1 METRDTRPFNRP
13 SLAAGLVF
21 LVLGVVFL
29 LEALDVFDLR
39 GAYVWPVVLIVIG
52 GSVLV
57 SGLRASKRASP
68 GPDDTTG

>member
-1 METRDTRPFNRP
+1 METRDARPFNRT

-21 LVLGVVFL
+21 LVLGVIFL

-52 GSVLV
+52 AAVLV
-57 SGLRASKRASP
+57 SGLRASRRP
-68 GPDDTTG
+68 PPERDET